1 MLFRSLPLIHLLQQP
16 GHRGGDIVR
25 AIIAARAATPDQ
37 WSELLALLKEHRS
50 IDYAAR
56 RAVDFAECAKKQLS
70 IFPPSAEREALL
82 ALPDF
87 VLARDR

>member
-1 MLFRSLPLIHLLQQP
+1 MAGQGFLSGFLRSHA
-16 GHRGGDIVR
+16 GGDIVR
-25 AIIAARAATPDQ
+25 QIIEQKAATRDQ
-37 WSELLALLKEHRS
+37 WNTILGLLREHRS
-50 IDYAAR
+50 IEYASR
-56 RAVDFAECAKKQLS
+56 RAVDFAERAKKQLS